1 MNRPWREYSYWEGN
15 ICTCGSGKETSVCK
29 DAQGDYVASFCDDCE
44 DYRLSGYSPDIWK
57 RGYRYE
63 ELEW

>member
-1 MNRPWREYSYWEGN
+1 M
-15 ICTCGSGKETSVCK
+15 CGSGKETSVCK

-44 DYRLSGYSPDIWK
+44 DNKLSGYSPDIWK